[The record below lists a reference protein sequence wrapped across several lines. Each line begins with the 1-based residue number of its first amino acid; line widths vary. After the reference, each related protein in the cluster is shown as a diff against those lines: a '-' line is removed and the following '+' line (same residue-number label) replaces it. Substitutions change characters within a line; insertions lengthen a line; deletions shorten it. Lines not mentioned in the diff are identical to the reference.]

1 MHTRAET
8 EQLAC
13 ISIKK
18 VKNVVQADEKPV
30 SLSAEN
36 DLGSS
41 KWIRTILE
49 LKKGRT
55 VTKPAKFFLNFG
67 GFPPQMLLASH
78 FQCFYSGFLL
88 LEISEQ

>member
-1 MHTRAET
+1 MHTRAEI
-8 EQLAC
+8 EQLVC

-41 KWIRTILE
+41 K
-49 LKKGRT
+49 
-55 VTKPAKFFLNFG
+55 
-67 GFPPQMLLASH
+67 
-78 FQCFYSGFLL
+78 CFRDSTGT
-88 LEISEQ
+88 EEEKNGD

>member
-1 MHTRAET
+1 MHTRAEI
-8 EQLAC
+8 EQLVY

-41 KWIRTILE
+41 KWIRDNTGTE
-49 LKKGRT
+49 EGKNGD
-55 VTKPAKFFLNFG
+55 
-67 GFPPQMLLASH
+67 
-78 FQCFYSGFLL
+78 
-88 LEISEQ
+88 

>member
-1 MHTRAET
+1 MHTRADIEK
-8 EQLAC
+8 LVC

-41 KWIRTILE
+41 KWIRNNT
-49 LKKGRT
+49 G
-55 VTKPAKFFLNFG
+55 TKERKNG
-67 GFPPQMLLASH
+67 D
-78 FQCFYSGFLL
+78 
-88 LEISEQ
+88 